1 MKIIKSLLTE
11 DKKLLKIVLCNSS
24 LEGEEIIDILNI
36 INEKK
41 YLFALD
47 IGNLNSQDLNR
58 LGSNFPRLQQFF
70 KKNASVALVKLNNLH
85 IKRDGFECLSRG
97 IVARRFNPLK
107 VLSLA
112 NNQISG
118 GKVCEHFYNLVRSGL
133 THLDLSNNPLGN
145 EFFKSLPIL
154 KAITLKQLSLI
165 DTKMSSENLYEF
177 LQKLE
182 ESKTLSVLKVDN
194 NDFSHHWFGKIA

>member
-58 LGSNFPRLQQFF
+58 LGSNFPRL
-70 KKNASVALVKLNNLH
+70 
-85 IKRDGFECLSRG
+85 
-97 IVARRFNPLK
+97 
-107 VLSLA
+107 
-112 NNQISG
+112 
-118 GKVCEHFYNLVRSGL
+118 
-133 THLDLSNNPLGN
+133 
-145 EFFKSLPIL
+145 
-154 KAITLKQLSLI
+154 
-165 DTKMSSENLYEF
+165 
-177 LQKLE
+177 
-182 ESKTLSVLKVDN
+182 
-194 NDFSHHWFGKIA
+194 